1 MTFWG
6 IFRQYFEQM
15 FSVDFGYRSTG
26 RADEAAQL
34 KGTLHRNLMYLASVA
49 AAATAGEDK
58 IPSAANL
65 VLNVN
70 GRPEGEVDF
79 DSLKSLADDG
89 IDMSFLDSLKDKYNE
104 VFMNS

>member
-1 MTFWG
+1 MELA
-6 IFRQYFEQM
+6 IF
-15 FSVDFGYRSTG
+15 SIDFGYRSTG

-49 AAATAGEDK
+49 GAAAEDK

-89 IDMSFLDSLKDKYNE
+89 IDMSYLDSLKDKYYE
-104 VFMNS
+104 V